1 METIIPALRQTD
13 LFGELDSEYLE
24 KIAAITISESYEP
37 GNIVFLAGEQVD
49 GFYVVAEG
57 RAKGYR
63 TSPAGKQQI
72 IRLLEP
78 GDVIAEAAIF
88 AGKGYPVS
96 LEITE
101 PARLLF
107 IPQDKFIE
115 LLREDPDFSLQM
127 LAELTHRLRFLVGL
141 VEDLSLREV
150 LARLAKYLLDRAV
163 KENDRLEPGLQVEL
177 KSSKQE
183 LANML
188 GTTPETL
195 SRKLKQLAEAGAI
208 ERLDSGIKL
217 TNISHL
223 QRLSAGKDN

>member
-1 METIIPALRQTD
+1 METIIPALRQTE
-13 LFGELDSEYLE
+13 LFGGLDSADLE

-37 GNIVFLAGEQVD
+37 GNIVFLAGEEVD

-88 AGKGYPVS
+88 AGKDYPVS

-101 PARLLF
+101 TARMLF
-107 IPQDKFIE
+107 IPRDEFIE
-115 LLREDPDFSLQM
+115 LLRDEPDFSLQM

-150 LARLAKYLLDRAV
+150 PARLAKYLLDRAV
-163 KENDRLEPGLQVEL
+163 KEHDRLTPGLRVEL

-195 SRKLKQLAEAGAI
+195 SRKLKQLAETGAI

-217 TNISHL
+217 TDISHL
-223 QRLSAGKDN
+223 QRLSAGKDK